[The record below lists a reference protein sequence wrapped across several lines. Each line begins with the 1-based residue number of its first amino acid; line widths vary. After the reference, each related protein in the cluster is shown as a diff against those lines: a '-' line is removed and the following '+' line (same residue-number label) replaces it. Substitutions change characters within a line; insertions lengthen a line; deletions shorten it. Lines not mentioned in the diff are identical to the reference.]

1 LILPT
6 GPTVAVADSETVHL
20 FRNTGVKLGMHLVEI
35 TATPPAPAHA
45 GSGSR
50 HHTRLCLSDGR
61 RLVEDD
67 VAAATV
73 AFLNKSAWTAP

>member
-1 LILPT
+1 MILPT

-50 HHTRLCLSDGR
+50 HHTGCAYPVAGGSLRTTSRQR
-61 RLVEDD
+61 R
-67 VAAATV
+67 
-73 AFLNKSAWTAP
+73 SRS